1 MISDFLI
8 FFSVFSILEPEGFSQ
23 QSLCESGD
31 VKGEVAI
38 DGRPG
43 LCAFSFQLLT
53 TWSLHLSLQATSGF
67 HAATL

>member
-1 MISDFLI
+1 MGKRFVRLAG
-8 FFSVFSILEPEGFSQ
+8 LEKERG
-23 QSLCESGD
+23 G